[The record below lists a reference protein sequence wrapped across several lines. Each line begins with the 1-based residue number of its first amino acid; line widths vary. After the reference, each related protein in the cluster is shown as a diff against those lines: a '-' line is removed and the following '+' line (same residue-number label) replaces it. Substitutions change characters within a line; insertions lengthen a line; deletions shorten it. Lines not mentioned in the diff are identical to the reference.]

1 MASYQ
6 WTYPTVSMFETE
18 YYFSKENVSYQ
29 AKVFPPHL
37 HDRMELYVLLDGDVS
52 FMVESKLYKLN
63 PGDGLITKPNEMH
76 NCILNTNSV
85 HRHAC
90 FWFDVSNDFLFSDFL
105 SRGFGENNLIVPKEQ
120 DKQRLFALLDLL
132 KKASEENRRHQRF
145 YLALELLD
153 IYRENLSQHT
163 TQQPIPELLKN
174 ILTDINEHFASIQ
187 NLDYFTEKY
196 FISPS
201 TLHRLFRVHLHTSP
215 KLYLETKR
223 LAYSRQLL
231 KGGHSVLSACMQTGF
246 SDYSNYIRLFKKRF
260 SMTPKQY
267 QNL

>member
-132 KKASEENRRHQRF
+132 KKASDTN
-145 YLALELLD
+145 D
-153 IYRENLSQHT
+153 VNIPVKPSDK
-163 TQQPIPELLKN
+163 PISAD
-174 ILTDINEHFASIQ
+174 TFA
-187 NLDYFTEKY
+187 KY
-196 FISPS
+196 APP
-201 TLHRLFRVHLHTSP
+201 TSMEI
-215 KLYLETKR
+215 K
-223 LAYSRQLL
+223 
-231 KGGHSVLSACMQTGF
+231 
-246 SDYSNYIRLFKKRF
+246 YSNAASNMYKNRLV
-260 SMTPKQY
+260 
-267 QNL
+267 L